1 MATLFIIFK
10 AETTLDIWKDVL
22 AITFI
27 VEIDSMVYAAM
38 KKGLFGTM
46 LKKVANET
54 VLTVDVNVEKWQT
67 AEKLGCRMSFMMW
80 AGLVTILFVFH
91 WMSVWSKSL

>member
-1 MATLFIIFK
+1 MVLIYTYVVTFFIILN

-22 AITFI
+22 AVSFI

-54 VLTVDVNVEKWQT
+54 ELTVDVKADRLQAYEK
-67 AEKLGCRMSFMMW
+67 AGSHLSFFSCT
-80 AGLVTILFVFH
+80 G
-91 WMSVWSKSL
+91 MSVAMLAFIV

>member
-1 MATLFIIFK
+1 MATFFIIFK

-54 VLTVDVNVEKWQT
+54 VLTVDVNAGKMQT
-67 AEKLGCRMSFMMW
+67 AEKYGCQMSFMMW
-80 AGLVTILFVFH
+80 AGLVTLLFVFH
-91 WMSVWSKSL
+91 WVSV

>member
-1 MATLFIIFK
+1 MATFFIIFK

-54 VLTVDVNVEKWQT
+54 ELTVDVKADRLQAYEKVGSH
-67 AEKLGCRMSFMMW
+67 LSFFSCT
-80 AGLVTILFVFH
+80 G
-91 WMSVWSKSL
+91 MSVAMLAFIV